1 MKNNQPVSNRSKKL
15 DRGVN
20 ILSTTDRDGVISY
33 VNSDFVAAS
42 EFDRSELIGEH
53 HNVVRHPD
61 MPSLAFKMF
70 WEALQHHQPWKGIIK
85 NRCKG
90 GDHYWVDAYVTPII
104 INDEM
109 VAAQSVRVP
118 PDVEDVKRAEA
129 VYQRI
134 NSGRTP
140 SFLKRPRRS
149 LIQKIR
155 ALTCISLAVATAV
168 STIFAGGSAVVVAV
182 VALFCLIGGQQ
193 LLLKPL
199 RQAVVDAREVNDDP
213 LARYVYTGR
222 NDEVG
227 QIRLAIKTLRSEN
240 RALVGRIADDA
251 SNLEAENGGLAE
263 AINQNGAAVE
273 KLFEDTNR
281 VSNAAEQMAHSIGEI
296 AEHTADSNRL
306 AEKVH
311 ADAED
316 SLQTV
321 GQAMQTIETLAHDI
335 AEVAATVG
343 ELERELSAIN
353 RIVEVIQ
360 DIADQTNS
368 IALNASI
375 EAARAG
381 EAGRGF
387 SVVADEVRKLANRSH
402 ESSEEILRIVN
413 QYKERT
419 ESTVQRINNVQEM
432 AQSGVFEAW
441 QANQKIS
448 GIDQS
453 AGQIAEITGQ
463 VAAAVSQQSV
473 EVAEISGRMS
483 EIMNAANDLADGCQQ
498 THRSSQQVH
507 ELAGNLSR
515 LARQFFNRSE
525 HQAAAS
531 GKTEQVAEDKT

>member
-1 MKNNQPVSNRSKKL
+1 M
-15 DRGVN
+15 
-20 ILSTTDRDGVISY
+20 
-33 VNSDFVAAS
+33 
-42 EFDRSELIGEH
+42 
-53 HNVVRHPD
+53 
-61 MPSLAFKMF
+61 
-70 WEALQHHQPWKGIIK
+70 
-85 NRCKG
+85 
-90 GDHYWVDAYVTPII
+90 
-104 INDEM
+104 
-109 VAAQSVRVP
+109 
-118 PDVEDVKRAEA
+118 
-129 VYQRI
+129 
-134 NSGRTP
+134 
-140 SFLKRPRRS
+140 
-149 LIQKIR
+149 
-155 ALTCISLAVATAV
+155 
-168 STIFAGGSAVVVAV
+168 